1 MRRDDDMDPGEG
13 RREPDGRQDPID
25 VPSSGITPRQVII
38 AIVVVLLV
46 AFAAANFARV
56 RVSFLLFD
64 TQARVITVIA
74 VAAGLGFVLG
84 YFVGRPN
91 REQRKRLAKND

>member
-1 MRRDDDMDPGEG
+1 MRRDDDMDPGGGERDPGGG
-13 RREPDGRQDPID
+13 RDPSEI
-25 VPSSGITPRQVII
+25 PSSGITARQVII
-38 AIVVVLLV
+38 VILVVLLV
-46 AFAAANFARV
+46 AFAAANFERV

>member
-13 RREPDGRQDPID
+13 QRDPDGRRDPID
-25 VPSSGITPRQVII
+25 VPSSGITLRQVII
-38 AIVVVLLV
+38 VILVVLLV
-46 AFAAANFARV
+46 AFAAANFERV

-84 YFVGRPN
+84 YFVGRPS

>member
-13 RREPDGRQDPID
+13 RQDPGGGRDPDD

-38 AIVVVLLV
+38 AILVVLLV
-46 AFAAANFARV
+46 AFAAANFERV